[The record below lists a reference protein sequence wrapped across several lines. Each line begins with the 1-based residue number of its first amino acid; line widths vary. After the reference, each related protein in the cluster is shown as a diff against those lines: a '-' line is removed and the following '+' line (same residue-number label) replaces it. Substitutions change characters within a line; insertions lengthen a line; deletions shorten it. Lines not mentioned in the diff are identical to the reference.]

1 MARRI
6 PMGPQGRALRR
17 SLTART
23 CVVVAIYTACYLLF
37 LLAAQLLVVN
47 NIADAIADATSNWIY
62 LSEDQYL
69 AFQKSDMAGGFQHW
83 DTWILEDG
91 SYAVRDLTLYHLVR
105 SLKVPAGIALYC
117 LGLAIILL
125 FTLNRSLSYFNEL
138 SFAVTRLLG
147 DKNSPVELSPDL
159 AIVSSELSRIRERS
173 LADDRA
179 AKAAEERKNE
189 LVAYLAHDIKT
200 PLTSISGYLQLLE
213 EAPELSEEARSRYA
227 GIALEKAQRLE
238 GLMDEFFEITRY
250 NLKSIP
256 LERRRV
262 DMFIL
267 CTQAAEELYPQAND
281 RGIRIEVSFEGER
294 EAFVDPGKIARVLS
308 NVLRNAVAY
317 ADAGSTVLL
326 RVEGD
331 EAALAV
337 FIENEGQEIS
347 SEHLES
353 IFEKFFRED
362 GARSSCKGGAGLGLA
377 IAREIVNAHEGSI
390 SATSENGR
398 TVFAIRLPRN
408 LERNLEK

>member
-1 MARRI
+1 
-6 PMGPQGRALRR
+6 MGPQGRALRR
-17 SLTART
+17 KLTART
-23 CVVVAIYTACYLLF
+23 CAVVAVYTVCYLLF
-37 LLAAQLLVVN
+37 LLAAQVFFIDSLAN
-47 NIADAIADATSNWIY
+47 SIADATSSWIY
-62 LSEDQYL
+62 LDEDQYL
-69 AFQKSDMAGGFQHW
+69 AFQESEMNGGFQHW
-83 DTWILEDG
+83 DTWVLADG
-91 SYAVRDLTLYHLVR
+91 SYAVRDLTLYNLVK
-105 SLKVPAGIALYC
+105 SLKAPAGIALYC

-147 DKNSPVELSPDL
+147 DKSSPVELSDDL
-159 AIVSSELSRIRERS
+159 SIVASELSRIRERS

-200 PLTSISGYLQLLE
+200 PLTSVSGYLQLLE
-213 EAPELSEEARSRYA
+213 EAPELSEEARARYA

-238 GLMDEFFEITRY
+238 DLMDEFFEITRY
-250 NLKSIP
+250 NLKNVP
-256 LERRRV
+256 LERRSV

-267 CTQAAEELYPQAND
+267 CTQAGERD
-281 RGIRIEVSFEGER
+281 IRIEVDSKGER

-326 RVEGD
+326 RMEGD
-331 EAALAV
+331 EETLAV
-337 FIENEGQEIS
+337 SIENEGQEIS
-347 SEHLES
+347 PEHLEA

-362 GARSSCKGGAGLGLA
+362 AASSSRKGGAGLGLA
-377 IAREIVNAHEGSI
+377 IAREIVNAHGGSI

-398 TVFAIRLPRN
+398 TVFAIRLPRK
-408 LERNLEK
+408 R